1 MPAAAA
7 AGINGRPTRSL
18 HFRRR
23 HAQTRTPARGDTAMS
38 DDHILLDHARRYF
51 SQAGQSTDM
60 KKMKMLAELGLEF
73 LRLAHHGAGPRG
85 PADAA
90 GESTGAAAPPAADE
104 PRGRR

>member
-1 MPAAAA
+1 
-7 AGINGRPTRSL
+7 
-18 HFRRR
+18 
-23 HAQTRTPARGDTAMS
+23 MS

-73 LRLAHHGAGPRG
+73 LRLAHHGAGARG